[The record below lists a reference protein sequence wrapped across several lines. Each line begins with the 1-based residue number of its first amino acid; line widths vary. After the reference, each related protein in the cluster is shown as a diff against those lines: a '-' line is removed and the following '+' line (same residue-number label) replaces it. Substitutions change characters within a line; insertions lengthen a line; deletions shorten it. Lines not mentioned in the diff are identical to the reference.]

1 MGVEL
6 KDHVMQ
12 SGLSRKWMIKV
23 PVKIMLAKVEE
34 ETKDYI
40 EMIVKWD
47 IQKLSG
53 ACVCE

>member
-6 KDHVMQ
+6 KDHIMQ
-12 SGLSRKWMIKV
+12 SGLSRKWVIKV

-34 ETKDYI
+34 EINDYK